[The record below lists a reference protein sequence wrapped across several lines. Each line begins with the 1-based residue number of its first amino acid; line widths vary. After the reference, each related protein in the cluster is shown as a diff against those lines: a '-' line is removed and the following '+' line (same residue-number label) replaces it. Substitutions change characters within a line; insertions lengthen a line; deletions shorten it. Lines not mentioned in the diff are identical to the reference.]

1 MPRILNDRTLVR
13 SCVTFR
19 IGFVG
24 TGDPDGDGFA
34 MAYRH
39 AAGYE
44 RLDDCELVACAD
56 IVSENAA
63 AFAAAY
69 DIDDANVYE
78 KYEEM
83 LSETEPDVV
92 SVCVP
97 PDAHA
102 DIVIDIAQRSV
113 VEAIHCEKPLA
124 LTWGDAK
131 RMVEECEAEGVAL
144 TINHQQRFG
153 KPYRRAKALL
163 DDGRIGEL
171 RRIEFREEHLYDT
184 GTHAFDLANFYNDL
198 EPVEWVLAQIDYT
211 DENVLFGA
219 HNENQAI
226 AQWRYENGVYGLAST
241 GRSEAFCG
249 DALFRLLGT
258 KGVIEV
264 RDDGTLAYRRDG
276 KSWKT
281 VDTGTDGRY
290 RPKPGK
296 IRAGT
301 RLVARRISPR
311 LADHLDSTTYTERA
325 IEELIRAL
333 RDGEESEL
341 NGRDAL
347 AADELIFA
355 AWESS
360 RRRGRVELPLDVED
374 NALESMVEKEKVG
387 PEAMDRSVVTDE
399 SATTATRGR
408 LGSIRARLVG
418 LVGR

>member
-1 MPRILNDRTLVR
+1 M
-13 SCVTFR
+13 TFR

-56 IVSENAA
+56 VVPENAA
-63 AFAAAY
+63 AFAEAH
-69 DIDDANVYE
+69 DIDDSHVYE
-78 KYEEM
+78 DYEAM
-83 LSETEPDVV
+83 LDEAEPDVV

-97 PDAHA
+97 PALHA
-102 DIVIDIAQRSV
+102 DIVVDIAHSGV
-113 VEAIHCEKPLA
+113 VRGVHCEKPMA

-153 KPYRRAKALL
+153 KPYRKAKDLL
-163 DDGRIGEL
+163 DDGTIGDL

-184 GTHAFDLANFYNDL
+184 GTHSFDLANFYNDMV
-198 EPVEWVLAQIDYT
+198 PVEWVLAQIDYT
-211 DENVLFGA
+211 DENVLFGT

-241 GRSEAFCG
+241 GRGEAFCG
-249 DALFRLLGT
+249 DALFRLRGT
-258 KGVIEV
+258 DGEIEV

-281 VDTGTDGRY
+281 AKTGTDGRY
-290 RPKPGK
+290 RPKPGRV
-296 IRAGT
+296 RAGA
-301 RLVARRISPR
+301 RLVAGRLSSR
-311 LADHLDSTTYTERA
+311 LADRLDATTYTERA
-325 IEELIRAL
+325 VEELVGAL
-333 RDGEESEL
+333 RDGEQSEL

-360 RRRGRVELPLDVED
+360 RRRGRVELPLEVED
-374 NALESMVEKEKVG
+374 NALESMVAERKVG
-387 PEAMDRSVVTDE
+387 PEATDRSIADE
-399 SATTATRGR
+399 ESDAAAGGSR
-408 LGSIRARLVG
+408 LGALRSRLVG
-418 LVGR
+418 FVGR